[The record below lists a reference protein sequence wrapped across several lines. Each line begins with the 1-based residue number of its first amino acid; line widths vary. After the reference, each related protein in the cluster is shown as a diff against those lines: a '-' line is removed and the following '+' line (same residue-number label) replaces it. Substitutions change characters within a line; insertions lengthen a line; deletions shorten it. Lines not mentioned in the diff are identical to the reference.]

1 MLSLTPESAGFVES
15 FLCADV
21 LGPAS
26 ALSITTADKKTVRT
40 KLVLVFVGN
49 NSGSL
54 MVFNSMPSRARQNG
68 REFDDRKLQMVIVG
82 RKETVIWT
90 ERKATS

>member
-1 MLSLTPESAGFVES
+1 MLSLTPENAGFVES
-15 FLCADV
+15 FLCAV
-21 LGPAS
+21 VFETAS

-40 KLVLVFVGN
+40 KLVLVFVGS

-54 MVFNSMPSRARQNG
+54 MVFNSMPSRALQNG
-68 REFDDRKLQMVIVG
+68 REFDDRTFQMVIVG
-82 RKETVIWT
+82 RKETVIWI